1 MTETGDHHH
10 HADVRWTTHGVAHV
24 RAADWG
30 SLGFGQGWACARDHL
45 PTLCDQIVK
54 VRSERARFH
63 GRGVDDGNVASDFGY
78 IALGVAAR
86 AVALRAAQPPWVA
99 EMISGYV
106 AGCNEQLAEARSAG
120 TLPHWCADAEW
131 IRPIDELDYY
141 AYLGDLGLL
150 ASGRNLAGVLGRAEA
165 PGPDGP
171 VPPSPMS
178 ALGGAA
184 GAAGPAASNGWAF
197 GADATASG
205 HGIVMANPHFPWDGE
220 ARFWECHLTIPGEI
234 DVYGGSLVGTPGVQV
249 GFNAHVGWAT
259 TVSGGNRFTLSR
271 LDLVPGSPTSY
282 RFGDEER
289 AMEPTT
295 HQVTVLEGDGSL
307 TTVERTLWRT
317 HHGPMVNLPL
327 LGWGLELGFTYRD
340 TNTDNTGLVEQ
351 FLSMDRA
358 DSMDA
363 FQDVFARVDG
373 QPWVNILA
381 ADRTGRAWY
390 IDSSP
395 TPNLTAEAQA
405 RFVERVATD
414 PIAALL
420 YDARVALLDGS
431 DPRDEWQDEPGA
443 RSPGL
448 VPAARTPRLER
459 ADYVANANDPFWLTH
474 PDELLEG
481 FSPLHGMERSAPS
494 LRTRQNHLVAGGLA
508 RTGKVTVEATI
519 DAALDNA
526 CLSADLLVD
535 DVVARCRAAGS
546 VTVGGEDLDLGPA
559 AAVLAAWDR
568 RSDLSSRGT
577 ALWRETMAG
586 FTKAD
591 LRGNGSLF
599 AEPFDPDRPVATPR
613 GLASAPAVGAD
624 PILVAVGRA
633 LRALAHAGVAID
645 APLGEVQWAQRGEHR
660 IPVHGGGEGEG
671 ICNIL
676 APLGALATTSVE
688 PGPIPLDPV
697 PGHTEH
703 TGLTVGG
710 YRCTYGTS
718 FFMAVELTED
728 GPRGTGLL
736 AYGQSG
742 DPSSAHHADG
752 TEAYSAKAVRPLLFD
767 DADIESDPE
776 LVRATV
782 TAERAR

>member
-1 MTETGDHHH
+1 MTETGDHHF

-24 RAADWG
+24 RADDWG

-63 GRGVDDGNVASDFGY
+63 GRGADDANVASDFGY
-78 IALGVAAR
+78 LALGVASR
-86 AVALRAAQPPWVA
+86 AEGLRAAQPPWVA
-99 EMISGYV
+99 EMVSGYV
-106 AGCNEQLAEARSAG
+106 AGCNEALAEARSAG
-120 TLPHWCADAEW
+120 TLPHWCADAGW
-131 IRPIDELDYY
+131 IRPIEELDYY

-184 GAAGPAASNGWAF
+184 AAAGPGASNGWAF
-197 GADATASG
+197 GSAATASG

-220 ARFWECHLTIPGEI
+220 ARFWECHLTIPGVV

-249 GFNAHVGWAT
+249 GFNGHVAWAT
-259 TVSGGNRFTLSR
+259 TVSGGNRFTLAR

-282 RFGDEER
+282 RYGDEER
-289 AMEPTT
+289 AMTSST
-295 HQVTVLEGDGSL
+295 HAISVLKPDGSL
-307 TTVERTLWRT
+307 SSVERTLWRS

-327 LGWGLELGFTYRD
+327 LGWGLDLGFTYRD
-340 TNTDNTGLVEQ
+340 TNTDNTRLVEQ

-363 FQDVFARVDG
+363 FQEVFARVDG

-390 IDSSP
+390 VDSSP
-395 TPNLTAEAQA
+395 TPNLTPEAQA
-405 RFVERVATD
+405 RFVERVDTD
-414 PIAALL
+414 PITALL

-448 VPAARTPRLER
+448 VPFDRTPRLER
-459 ADYVANANDPFWLTH
+459 PDYVANANDPFWLTH
-474 PDELLEG
+474 PDDLLEG
-481 FSPLHGMERSAPS
+481 YSPLHGMERRAPS

-508 RTGKVTVEATI
+508 RTGRATVDAVM

-535 DVVARCRAAGS
+535 DVVSRLRGAGS
-546 VTVGGEDLDLGPA
+546 VEVDGEEVDLRPA
-559 AAVLAAWDR
+559 ADVLAAWDR
-568 RSDLSSRGT
+568 RSDLGSRGA
-577 ALWRETMAG
+577 ALWREAIAAFSKAEQRAG
-586 FTKAD
+586 G
-591 LRGNGSLF
+591 RLF
-599 AEPFDPDRPVATPR
+599 AEGFDPDRPIETPR
-613 GLASAPAVGAD
+613 GLAPAPAGGPD
-624 PILVAVGRA
+624 PILDAVGRA
-633 LRALAHAGVAID
+633 LRGLAHAGVAID
-645 APLGEVQWAQRGEHR
+645 APLGDVQWAQRGEHR
-660 IPVHGGGEGEG
+660 VPVHGGGEGEG

-676 APLGALATTSVE
+676 APMGALATTSVE
-688 PGPIPLDPV
+688 PGPAPLDPV
-697 PGHTEH
+697 PGHTEL
-703 TGLTVGG
+703 TGLAVGG

-718 FFMAVELTED
+718 FLMAVELTDD
-728 GPRGTGLL
+728 GPCGVGLL

-742 DPSSAHHADG
+742 DPGSPHHVDG

-767 DADIESDPE
+767 DADIEADPA

-782 TAERAR
+782 TGNRTE